1 MKQASIFFDKD
12 KYYSDKP
19 MGDFIME
26 FLVDHKI
33 IGATLFR
40 GEAGFSE
47 NQQIKRPG
55 QLFSFDEPP
64 MVMTF
69 VDEDEKVNK
78 VLTELRK
85 KIKSGFIV
93 VTPVE
98 VWK

>member
-12 KYYSDKP
+12 KYYNDKP
-19 MGDFIME
+19 MGDYIME
-26 FLVDHKI
+26 FLVDHKV

-47 NQQIKRPG
+47 NQTIKRPG

-64 MVMTF
+64 MVLTF
-69 VDEDEKVNK
+69 IDEDQKVNT
-78 VLTELRK
+78 VLTALRK

-93 VTPVE
+93 VSQVE
-98 VWK
+98 IWK